1 MASSLEVGF
10 AKFMVG
16 AKDRLRLYKKIAG
29 LLSNGVSLQAALD
42 VLWDQAAKGGK
53 AKGAPLAIAIDQW
66 RSAYRNGKP
75 FGQALDGW
83 APLGER
89 MLVEAGETGSRLD
102 EALLNVI
109 KLAESSQAIKGAIVG
124 GLAYPG
130 VLLLMLGGM
139 LYLFGVQVIPSFGQ
153 LLPPEQW
160 TGMAAGMRIMA
171 IIANGYLVPIAI
183 GLVVFVIVFS
193 ITAPRW
199 TGRVRVFFDKIP
211 PWSIYRLVQG
221 GGFLMAI
228 AALVTIGVSVPEVL
242 RKLRRNSTP
251 YLRERID
258 SALRYVNSGANL
270 GDALHR
276 GRYGF
281 PDPVIVEDLRIYASL
296 SSFDESLKAVANE
309 WIETGVDQI
318 KGQAKVL
325 NTLAILLIG
334 ITIMT
339 LLGGLFDLQGQ
350 ITSAAS
356 GM

>member
-1 MASSLEVGF
+1 MAVSGLELKF
-10 AKFMVG
+10 AKMQVSS
-16 AKDRLRLYKKIAG
+16 KVRLRLYKKIAG
-29 LLSNGVSLQAALD
+29 LLSNGVSLQAAFD
-42 VLWDQAAKGGK
+42 VLWDQASKGGK
-53 AKGAPLAIAIDQW
+53 KKGDPVAVALDHW
-66 RSAYRNGKP
+66 RTAYRNGKP

-109 KLAESSQAIKGAIVG
+109 RLAESSQAIKGALVG
-124 GLAYPG
+124 GLSYPG
-130 VLLLMLGGM
+130 VLLVMLGGM
-139 LYLFGVQVIPSFGQ
+139 LYLFGVQVIPNFGA
-153 LLPPEQW
+153 LLPPEEW
-160 TGMAAGMRIMA
+160 TGMAAGMRVMA
-171 IIANGYLVPIAI
+171 DIANNWLVPIAV

-199 TGRVRVFFDKIP
+199 TGRLRVFFDKIP
-211 PWSIYRLVQG
+211 PWSIYRLVEG
-221 GGFLMAI
+221 GGFLMAV
-228 AALVTIGVSVPEVL
+228 AALVTIGVAVPEVL

-251 YLRERID
+251 WMRERID

-270 GDALHR
+270 GEALHR
-276 GRYGF
+276 GKYGF
-281 PDPVIVEDLRIYASL
+281 PDPQIVDDLRIYASL

-318 KGQAKVL
+318 KAQAKIL
-325 NTLAILLIG
+325 NTIAILLIG

-356 GM
+356 G